1 MSELTKI
8 YERAVFALEE
18 IKEGLDQHTGRSL
31 EDRLYYIDVAL
42 NIALL
47 GSLDND
53 MAVSVFKDDSS
64 EEPKYQLTSL
74 QQINRYAEY
83 TNSLPD
89 IWKCEEET
97 NG

>member
-1 MSELTKI
+1 MISELTKI

-18 IKEGLDQHTGRSL
+18 IKEGMDQHTCRCL

-42 NIALL
+42 NIALA

-53 MAVSVFKDDSS
+53 MVVSVFKGDSNEDQKS
-64 EEPKYQLTSL
+64 QLASL

-89 IWKCEEET
+89 IWKCEEVK
-97 NG
+97 